1 MSNVFEIKCIDK
13 NKQFDPD
20 NRITRIGGV
29 LKGEPW
35 SLSQAEAIA
44 RIESGTH
51 KFWVSV
57 GGISSWV
64 VVATSSSGNKYIKT
78 NIDREHPEN
87 LLRLPTC

>member
-1 MSNVFEIKCIDK
+1 MSNVFEIKCIEK

-78 NIDREHPEN
+78 NIDTEHPEN
-87 LLRLPTC
+87 LLRLPAC

>member
-1 MSNVFEIKCIDK
+1 MSNVFEIKCIEK

-29 LKGEPW
+29 AKGEPW

-44 RIESGTH
+44 CIESGTH
-51 KFWVSV
+51 KFWVSI
-57 GGISSWV
+57 GGIYAWV

-78 NIDREHPEN
+78 NSDREHPEN
-87 LLRLPTC
+87 LLSLPVC

>member
-57 GGISSWV
+57 GGISSWI

-87 LLRLPTC
+87 LLRLPAC

>member
-13 NKQFDPD
+13 NRQFDPD

-87 LLRLPTC
+87 LLRLPAC